1 MSQDAPS
8 QNNDSRYNAA
18 EVEPRWQ
25 AVWEKGDIYRAD
37 DKSDKPKFYAL
48 EMFPYPS
55 GRIHMGHVRNY
66 AMGDVVAR
74 YKKAQGFEVLHPMGW
89 DSFGMPAENAA
100 IATGGHPKDWTYG
113 NIDAMKAPMKRLGFA
128 LDWSR
133 EFATSD
139 EAYYKQQQA
148 IFLKF
153 WEKGLVYRKTA
164 KVNWDPVDNTVLANE
179 QVIDGKGWRSGAVVE
194 QRDMD
199 QWFFKITEY
208 AEELLEGLD
217 TLDRWPEKVRTMQAN
232 WIGKS
237 EGLQMRFEWG
247 KHEKSSPSS
256 HTEYDLVLG
265 NEHKINSSPQTPEAC
280 GFFIEQNYPEGP
292 QVFTTRPDTLY
303 GTSFIALSPDHPITQ
318 DLEDRIPAIT
328 AFKLK
333 CAQIGTTEEAIAT
346 APKLGF
352 DTGLRV
358 KHPFDK
364 EKLLPV
370 WIANFVLMGYGTGA
384 VFGCPAH
391 DQRDFDF
398 AKKYGLPILPVV
410 QPSNHPDAGRG
421 PSPEPSNKAQEQE
434 MDPVLQRDEWELE
447 EAYVGEGTLI
457 NSGFLNGLSKDEG
470 IRAAISKIEEM
481 KLGQGTTQYRLRD
494 WGVSRQRY
502 WGCPIPVIK
511 CESCGPQPVAEA
523 DLPVQLPYKHIDLN
537 IPGNPLD
544 RHPTFKHGTED
555 NPVTCP
561 KCGSKAERETDTL
574 DTFADSSWYFARF
587 AGGQG
592 NGQPDDAP
600 FDKAIAS
607 DWLPVDQYVG
617 GVEHAVLHLLYAR
630 FFTRGLRDCGLL
642 DLPSGEPFAGL
653 FTQGMVTH
661 AVFTDED
668 GNYVMPADV
677 IEDGNQLLHIES
689 KKIITKGDVI
699 KMSKSKKNVVDP
711 DEIIEGYGADV
722 ARWFVLSDSP
732 PERDVEWTESGVI
745 GAWRFSKKV
754 WSIFSDLKASQHSFG
769 KSRYYY
775 EYNVSKPIETG
786 PAKDMRQQSHRSLD
800 KITSAIEGFK
810 FNKAVAQI
818 YELTN
823 SIIKFKSEFGGTQ
836 SEESSTY
843 AAMIEALY
851 FLTIAIAPFM
861 PHLAEECW
869 EKLGGSGLV
878 SQASWPKT
886 DPKLVLLDKI
896 TLPIQVNGKR
906 RSELTAPKDI
916 SKDEAE
922 KLALADKAIIRAIDG
937 LQVRKV
943 IVVPGRIIN
952 IVAS

>member
-1 MSQDAPS
+1 MSDD
-8 QNNDSRYNAA
+8 NSRYNAA

-25 AVWEKGDIYRAD
+25 AEWEKGDIFRAD
-37 DKSDKPKFYAL
+37 DTSDKPKFYAL

-74 YKKAQGFEVLHPMGW
+74 YKKARGYEVLHPMGW

-217 TLDRWPEKVRTMQAN
+217 KLDRWPEKVRTMQAN

-237 EGLQMRFEWG
+237 EGLTMTFEL
-247 KHEKSSPSS
+247 
-256 HTEYDLVLG
+256 TEESIDDAEHYSLVIHDTLIEGGFDDELETRMDQIEISEPHKLKDL
-265 NEHKINSSPQTPEAC
+265 TD
-280 GFFIEQNYPEGP
+280 GFSQYISLNIG
-292 QVFTTRPDTLY
+292 VCIFTTRPDTLF
-303 GTSFIALSPDHPITQ
+303 GASFIALSPDHPLTK
-318 DLEDRIPAIT
+318 
-328 AFKLK
+328 KLAETNAK
-333 CAQIGTTEEAIAT
+333 IKDFQAQCAKIGTTEEAIAT
-346 APKLGF
+346 ADKFGF

-358 KHPFDK
+358 KHPFDESK
-364 EKLLPV
+364 TLPV

-391 DQRDFDF
+391 DQRDLDF
-398 AKKYGLPILPVV
+398 ARKYDLDVTPVV
-410 QPSNHPDAGRG
+410 LPEGEDAA
-421 PSPEPSNKAQEQE
+421 SYNVET
-434 MDPVLQRDEWELE
+434 
-447 EAYVGEGTLI
+447 EAYTGEGTLF
-457 NSGFLNGLSKDEG
+457 NSEFLNGLGKDEG
-470 IRAAISKIEEM
+470 ITAAISKIEEM
-481 KLGQGTTQYRLRD
+481 GLGQGTVNYRLRD

-523 DLPVQLPYKHIDLN
+523 DLPVQLPYDNIDLN

-544 RHPTFKHGTED
+544 RHPTFKTGTKN

-561 KCGSKAERETDTL
+561 KCGNAAERETDTL

-592 NGQPDDAP
+592 NGQPDDKP

-668 GNYVMPADV
+668 GDYVMPANV
-677 IEDGNQLLHIES
+677 IEEGNQLLHIES
-689 KKIITKGDVI
+689 KKIVTKGDVI

-754 WSIFSDLKASQHSFG
+754 WSLISDTEKMDPMSVASDAKGDALALRRFAHKAL
-769 KSRYYY
+769 
-775 EYNVSKPIETG
+775 E
-786 PAKDMRQQSHRSLD
+786 
-800 KITSAIEGFK
+800 KITAGIESFR
-810 FNKAVAQI
+810 FNTSVAQI

-823 SIIKFKSEFGGTQ
+823 ALKKYKGND
-836 SEESSTY
+836 
-843 AAMIEALY
+843 AAKAEALGI
-851 FLTIAIAPFM
+851 LIRTIAPFM
-861 PHLAEECW
+861 PHLSEECW
-869 EKLGGSGLV
+869 SHLGGAGLCYH
-878 SQASWPKT
+878 APWPGV
-886 DPKLVLLDKI
+886 DPAMLVEDEV

-906 RSELTAPKDI
+906 RSELTAAKDI
-916 SKDEAE
+916 SKDDAE
-922 KLALADKAIIRAIDG
+922 KLALADEAVQRSLDG

>member
-1 MSQDAPS
+1 MD
-8 QNNDSRYNAA
+8 RYNAA

-25 AVWEKGDIYRAD
+25 EKWDAQDVYRAD
-37 DKSDKPKFYAL
+37 DTGAKKFYAL

-74 YKKAQGFEVLHPMGW
+74 YKKAQGFDVLHPMGW

-100 IATGGHPKDWTYG
+100 KDNGGHPKDWTYD
-113 NIDAMKAPMKRLGFA
+113 NIDTMRAPLKRLGFA

-153 WEKGLVYRKTA
+153 WDKGLVYRKTA

-199 QWFFKITEY
+199 QWFFKITHY

-217 TLDRWPEKVRTMQAN
+217 GLNRWPDKVRTMQAN

-237 EGLQMRFEWG
+237 EGLQMRFEG
-247 KHEKSSPSS
+247 
-256 HTEYDLVLG
+256 YGD
-265 NEHKINSSPQTPEAC
+265 TPD
-280 GFFIEQNYPEGP
+280 IEI
-292 QVFTTRPDTLY
+292 FTTRPDTLF
-303 GTSFIALSPDHPITQ
+303 GASFIALSPDHPFTKKLAEGMSAI
-318 DLEDRIPAIT
+318 EDFRAE
-328 AFKLK
+328 
-333 CAQIGTTEEAIAT
+333 CALIGTTEEAIAT

-358 KHPFDK
+358 KHPFVDGK
-364 EKLLPV
+364 TLPV

-391 DQRDFDF
+391 DQRDLDF
-398 AKKYGLPILPVV
+398 ARKYDLPVLPVV
-410 QPSNHPDAGRG
+410 QPYDTAHPGAGRG
-421 PSPEPSNKAQEQE
+421 PSPKPSHNERNRK
-434 MDPVLQRDEWELE
+434 MDPGLRRDERELE
-447 EAYVGEGTLI
+447 EAYTGEGTLI
-457 NSGFLNGLSKDEG
+457 NSEFLNGLSKEDG
-470 IRAAISKIEEM
+470 ITAAVTKIEEM
-481 KLGQGTTQYRLRD
+481 GLGQGTIQYRLRD

-502 WGCPIPVIK
+502 WGCPIPVIH
-511 CESCGPQPVAEA
+511 CGDCGVVPVPEK
-523 DLPVQLPYKHIDLN
+523 DLPVALPYDHIDLT

-544 RHPTFKHGTED
+544 RHPTFKD
-555 NPVTCP
+555 VDCP
-561 KCGSKAERETDTL
+561 ECGKAARRETDTL

-587 AGGQG
+587 AGGLG
-592 NGQPDDAP
+592 DGQPDDKP
-600 FDKAIAS
+600 FDKKAAS

-661 AVFTDED
+661 AVFSDPD

-677 IEDGNQLLHIES
+677 DEKDGRLIHLETGAA
-689 KKIITKGDVI
+689 ITKGAI
-699 KMSKSKKNVVDP
+699 EKMSKSKKNVVDP
-711 DEIIEGYGADV
+711 NDIIEGYGADV

-745 GAWRFSKKV
+745 GAWRFANKV
-754 WSIFSDLKASQHSFG
+754 WGLVSDIDSDLGPLTIANDANGDALELRKKTHKAL
-769 KSRYYY
+769 
-775 EYNVSKPIETG
+775 E
-786 PAKDMRQQSHRSLD
+786 
-800 KITSAIEGFK
+800 KITAGIESFR
-810 FNKAVAQI
+810 FNTSVAQI
-818 YELTN
+818 YEVTN
-823 SIIKFKSEFGGTQ
+823 ALSKYK
-836 SEESSTY
+836 
-843 AAMIEALY
+843 AADAAKMETLGILIR
-851 FLTIAIAPFM
+851 TIAPFM

-869 EKLGGSGLV
+869 SVLGGEGLCYH
-878 SQASWPKT
+878 APWPEP
-886 DPKLVLLDKI
+886 DPKMLVDDEI
-896 TLPIQVNGKR
+896 TMPIQVNGKR
-906 RSELTAPKDI
+906 RSELSVPKDLP
-916 SKDEAE
+916 KDEVE
-922 KLALADKAIIRAIDG
+922 ALAMADSHVIRTLEG
-937 LQVRKV
+937 LTVRKV

-952 IVAS
+952 IVAT

>member
-1 MSQDAPS
+1 MSEKDT
-8 QNNDSRYNAA
+8 SRYNAA

-25 AVWEKGDIYRAD
+25 NIWAERDVYRAQD
-37 DKSDKPKFYAL
+37 DSDKPKFYAL

-89 DSFGMPAENAA
+89 DAFGMPAENAA
-100 IATGGHPKDWTYG
+100 KENGGHPKDWTYG
-113 NIDAMKAPMKRLGFA
+113 NIDAMRAPMQRLGFA

-133 EFATSD
+133 EFATCD

-153 WEKGLVYRKTA
+153 WDKGLVYRKTA

-199 QWFFKITEY
+199 QWFFKITNY

-237 EGLQMRFEWG
+237 EGCQMRFEG
-247 KHEKSSPSS
+247 VDSSPDY
-256 HTEYDLVLG
+256 E
-265 NEHKINSSPQTPEAC
+265 I
-280 GFFIEQNYPEGP
+280 
-292 QVFTTRPDTLY
+292 FTTRPDTLY
-303 GTSFIALSPDHPITQ
+303 GASFIALSPDHPVVK
-318 DLEDRIPAIT
+318 DLEKNDPKIEDFR
-328 AFKLK
+328 KD
-333 CAQIGTTEEAIAT
+333 CAKIGTTEEAIAT

-358 KHPFDK
+358 KHPFIEGK
-364 EKLLPV
+364 TFPV

-384 VFGCPAH
+384 IFGCPAH
-391 DQRDFDF
+391 DQRDLDF
-398 AKKYGLPILPVV
+398 ARKYDLDVTAVVLPEGESAESYDVG
-410 QPSNHPDAGRG
+410 N
-421 PSPEPSNKAQEQE
+421 
-434 MDPVLQRDEWELE
+434 
-447 EAYVGEGTLI
+447 EAYTGEGILF
-457 NSGFLNGLSKDEG
+457 NSDFLNGLEKDEG
-470 IRAAISKIEEM
+470 ISAAIAKIEDM
-481 KLGQGTTQYRLRD
+481 GLGKGVTNYRLRD

-502 WGCPIPVIK
+502 WGCPIPVIH
-511 CESCGPQPVAEA
+511 CEDCGALPVPEK
-523 DLPVQLPYKHIDLN
+523 DLPVALPYDNIDLT

-544 RHPTFKHGTED
+544 RHPTFKHVD
-555 NPVTCP
+555 CP
-561 KCGSKAERETDTL
+561 KCGKAARRETDTL

-587 AGGQG
+587 AGG
-592 NGQPDDAP
+592 NTDHRP
-600 FDKAIAS
+600 FDKKAAS
-607 DWLPVDQYVG
+607 EWLPVDQYVG

-668 GNYVMPADV
+668 GNFIVPADV
-677 IEDGNQLLHIES
+677 DEKDGQLINLNS
-689 KKIITKGDVI
+689 GKPVTKGDVI

-711 DEIIEGYGADV
+711 DDIIKTYGADV

-754 WSIFSDLKASQHSFG
+754 WSLVAGVEKGDPMVVAANASGEALELRRFAHKAM
-769 KSRYYY
+769 
-775 EYNVSKPIETG
+775 E
-786 PAKDMRQQSHRSLD
+786 
-800 KITSAIEGFK
+800 KITDGIEAFR
-810 FNKAVAQI
+810 FNTSVAQI

-823 SIIKFKSEFGGTQ
+823 ALSKYKTNDD
-836 SEESSTY
+836 
-843 AAMIEALY
+843 AKMEALGI
-851 FLTIAIAPFM
+851 LIRSIAPFM

-869 EKLGGSGLV
+869 QALGGDDLV
-878 SQASWPKT
+878 YHAPWPEV
-886 DPKLVLLDKI
+886 DPDMLVEDTV
-896 TLPIQVNGKR
+896 TLPVQVNGKR
-906 RSELTAPKDI
+906 RSEIHVPADMAKDDI
-916 SKDEAE
+916 E
-922 KLALADKAIIRAIDG
+922 ALARSDESVVRSIEG
-937 LQVRKV
+937 LTIRKV
-943 IVVPGRIIN
+943 IIVPGRIVN
-952 IVAS
+952 IVAN